1 MFFFLRGA
9 SPSSLTAVGG
19 LDFCCAPRDFLASG
33 SDFCDAGFLLLLL
46 LGVCERVAEEM
57 DSGLRFLCAE
67 DGTALSLGIGVCTRL
82 RG

>member
-46 LGVCERVAEEM
+46 
-57 DSGLRFLCAE
+57 
-67 DGTALSLGIGVCTRL
+67 
-82 RG
+82 